1 MDALKYTCIRLEV
14 AKVPQEVTHMKM
26 TLSRLRYKA
35 SLNKASYKELS
46 NGNVIDT
53 NERLFDFYFGYY
65 KQSLSQSVSSNA
77 FDYLKDKVTI
87 IARHDDRFVEAMN
100 DSNYTITLPSPNANT
115 YHVASINPDY
125 EVNGGYDTIVLS
137 LVGGSSDTT
146 SDSDTDT
153 NNNG

>member
-1 MDALKYTCIRLEV
+1 
-14 AKVPQEVTHMKM
+14 MKM

-35 SLNKASYKELS
+35 SLNKLGYEELP

-53 NERLFDFYFGYY
+53 NEKLFDFWFGYY

-87 IARHDDRFVEAMN
+87 IARHDDRFVTAMN
-100 DSNYTITLPSPNANT
+100 DQNYTITLPSPNANT
-115 YHVASINPDY
+115 YNVTLINPDY
-125 EVNGGYDTIVLS
+125 ELNGYDTIVLS

-146 SDSDTDT
+146 NNSSTT
-153 NNNG
+153 NTSNND